1 MNYDNESW
9 YRIIKVLNSKNY
21 ADIHVLNRAAIVD
34 DLLNL
39 ARTGFIPYRTAF
51 DGLQYLKQENN
62 YLPFKT
68 AFSGLT
74 YLDQRFSGLDQYHK
88 HLKVRQI
95 LTYTYTQY
103 ICTKVQIYYLVVTKF
118 FSIICYLS

>member
-39 ARTGFIPYRTAF
+39 ARTGFLPYGTAF
-51 DGLQYLKQENN
+51 DGLQYLKRENN
-62 YLPFKT
+62 YLPFKA

-74 YLDQRFSGLDQYHK
+74 YLDQRFSGLDEYHK
-88 HLKVRQI
+88 HIKVRQI
-95 LTYTYTQY
+95 QCTYAQR
-103 ICTKVQIYYLVVTKF
+103 CFVLTKF
-118 FSIICYLS
+118 FSIIRYLSW

>member
-62 YLPFKT
+62 YLPFKA

-103 ICTKVQIYYLVVTKF
+103 ICTKVQIYYLVATKF

>member
-62 YLPFKT
+62 YLPFKA

>member
-39 ARTGFIPYRTAF
+39 ARTGFLPYPTAF
-51 DGLQYLKQENN
+51 DGLQYLKRENN
-62 YLPFKT
+62 Y
-68 AFSGLT
+68 
-74 YLDQRFSGLDQYHK
+74 Y
-88 HLKVRQI
+88 RQGSDNGDKI
-95 LTYTYTQY
+95 G
-103 ICTKVQIYYLVVTKF
+103 VMVGE
-118 FSIICYLS
+118 

>member
-21 ADIHVLNRAAIVD
+21 ADIHVLNRAAIID

-39 ARTGFIPYRTAF
+39 ARTGFLPYGTAF
-51 DGLQYLKQENN
+51 DGLQYLKRENN
-62 YLPFKT
+62 YLPFKA

-74 YLDQRFSGLDQYHK
+74 YLDQRFSGLDEYHK
-88 HLKVRQI
+88 HIKVRQTQC
-95 LTYTYTQY
+95 TYAQR
-103 ICTKVQIYYLVVTKF
+103 CFVLTKF
-118 FSIICYLS
+118 FSIIRYLSW